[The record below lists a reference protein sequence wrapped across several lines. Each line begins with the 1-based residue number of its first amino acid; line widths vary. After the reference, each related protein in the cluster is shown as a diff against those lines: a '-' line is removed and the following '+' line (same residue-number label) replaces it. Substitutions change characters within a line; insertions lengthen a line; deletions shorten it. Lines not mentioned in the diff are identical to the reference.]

1 MPHATAID
9 MSATWPS
16 VVHMSKMIQIRN
28 VPDDVHK
35 TLKVRAAVEGLSL
48 SDYIK
53 RDLED
58 LAKQATLEDVFAR
71 ARTRART
78 RARARGGSG
87 ITAEQIVAIQ
97 REFRGE

>member
-1 MPHATAID
+1 MA
-9 MSATWPS
+9 
-16 VVHMSKMIQIRN
+16 KMIQIRN
-28 VPDDVHK
+28 VPDDVHR
-35 TLKVRAAVEGLSL
+35 TLKVRAAGEGLSL

-53 RDLED
+53 RDLEE
-58 LAKQATLEDVFAR
+58 LARQATLEDVLV
-71 ARTRART
+71 